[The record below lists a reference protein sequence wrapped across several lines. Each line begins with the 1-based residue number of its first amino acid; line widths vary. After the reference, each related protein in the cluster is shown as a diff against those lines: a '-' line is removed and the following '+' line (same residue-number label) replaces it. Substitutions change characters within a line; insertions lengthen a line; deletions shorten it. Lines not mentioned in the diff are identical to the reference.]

1 METVILIAILTFS
14 LLIAIEFVYGLAVN
28 RNNYRLNDA
37 ISSLSQG
44 ALSQIVSVFT
54 QLFQIGIYT
63 AIFSS
68 ITLFHHDE
76 FWSHWYGYLIAVV
89 AYDFCD
95 YWLHRTSHEVAV
107 FWAAHVVH
115 HQSQEFNFTTA
126 LRQESLYPVLGFPFF
141 LPLAVLGIPPSTFA
155 IAGFVVLF
163 YQFWIHTEHIGKLG
177 WFDRIFSTPSNHR
190 VHHAVNAQ
198 YVDKNYAA
206 ILIIWD
212 RMFGT
217 FAEEKE
223 KCVYGTIEPL
233 NSWDPI
239 WSVGHV
245 FWKLVKDAIAT
256 RSWTDKLKIWFMPPG
271 WKPHDLIVPIPHK
284 AAPAEENPL
293 YNPPMNQAMV
303 WFACVHFI
311 ILFGALFLFLWYE
324 DSLPRLFLFGAAV
337 QIIAG
342 IWVVG
347 TVMQGRLKISQGL
360 ILELFLLLSVFCG
373 NYLLRSY

>member
-1 METVILIAILTFS
+1 MEMIIVIAIATFS
-14 LLIAIEFVYGLAVN
+14 LLITTEFAYGLAVN

-44 ALSQIVSVFT
+44 ALSQVISVFT

-63 AIFSS
+63 AVFSS
-68 ITLFHHDE
+68 ITLFHHDA

-126 LRQESLYPVLGFPFF
+126 LRQESFYPVLGFPFF
-141 LPLAVLGIPPSTFA
+141 IPLAIFGIPPSTFA

-198 YVDKNYAA
+198 YVDKNYGA
-206 ILIIWD
+206 IFIIWD

-245 FWKLVKDAIAT
+245 FWKLLKDAIAT
-256 RSWTDKLKIWFMPPG
+256 RSRTDKLKIWFMPPG
-271 WKPHDLIVPIPHK
+271 WKPDDLIVHTQLK
-284 AAPAEENPL
+284 TAPAIENPL
-293 YNPPMNQAMV
+293 YNPPMNRMTV
-303 WFACVHFI
+303 LFACCHFI
-311 ILFGALFLFLWYE
+311 VLFCALFLFLWYE
-324 DSLPRLFLFGAAV
+324 ETLSPLLLIGASA

-342 IWVVG
+342 LWVVG
-347 TVMQGRLKISQGL
+347 TVMQGRLEISQGL
-360 ILELFLLLSVFCG
+360 WIEVALLVAVLAIASLS
-373 NYLLRSY
+373 LH

>member
-1 METVILIAILTFS
+1 METIIIIAIITFS
-14 LLIAIEFVYGLAVN
+14 LLTAIEFAYGLAVN

-76 FWSHWYGYLIAVV
+76 FWSNWYGYVIAVV

-126 LRQESLYPVLGFPFF
+126 LRQESFYPVLGFPFF
-141 LPLAVLGIPPSTFA
+141 IPMAVLGIPPSTFA

-163 YQFWIHTEHIGKLG
+163 YQFWIHTEHVGKLG

-198 YVDKNYAA
+198 YVDKNYGA

-223 KCVYGTIEPL
+223 KCAYGTIEPL

-239 WSVGHV
+239 WSIGHV
-245 FWKLVKDAIAT
+245 FWNLLKDAIAT
-256 RSWTDKLKIWFMPPG
+256 HSWADKLKIWFKPPG
-271 WKPHDLIVPIPHK
+271 WKPRDLIVDQQHQ
-284 AAPAEENPL
+284 AGPAEDNPL
-293 YNPPMNQAMV
+293 YDPPMNRTII
-303 WFACVHFI
+303 WFACLHFI
-311 ILFGALFLFLWYE
+311 ILFAALFLFLWYE
-324 DSLPRLFLFGAAV
+324 DSLPTALLLGISA

-342 IWVVG
+342 LWIVG
-347 TVMQGRLKISQGL
+347 AVMQGRLNIGRGL
-360 ILELFLLLSVFCG
+360 AIELFLLGSVFG
-373 NYLLRSY
+373 VAYSH